1 MQLNAMFFF
10 SEKESVDWQLIYL
23 LFSACYP
30 LSTLIQA
37 QCDRNSSANAIML
50 PEKKNSTWQ
59 IWPVL
64 DCHQLFF
71 NHLGIFLTLLEHFGS
86 PPSFNFI

>member
-50 PEKKNSTWQ
+50 PEKE
-59 IWPVL
+59 I
-64 DCHQLFF
+64 QLGKFGQF
-71 NHLGIFLTLLEHFGS
+71 LIAINCFLTTLAF
-86 PPSFNFI
+86 F